1 MIQQLNEDYNGQL
14 NDSLVYNLDVTK
26 IIPSV
31 YFFFLLLFIENF
43 FVCFIYL
50 FIYFSWRLITSQ
62 YCSGFC
68 HTLI

>member
-14 NDSLVYNLDVTK
+14 NGSLVYNLDVTK

-43 FVCFIYL
+43 FVCFCVCVLFMYL
-50 FIYFSWRLITSQ
+50 F
-62 YCSGFC
+62 
-68 HTLI
+68 